1 MRETVTI
8 QFEDD
13 AFKVWTDESIAIV
26 KVKSNAFFS
35 LVDIDISR
43 RVLDWFDLVSETDQ
57 INVILILN
65 EKGCLGNTA
74 YEVFVTELTG
84 KEFKGGSN
92 NILSE
97 HDLVRVR
104 SKEINILNSF
114 IRSTISYRKLVV
126 SGLNG
131 TIVTPFFG
139 TSLASNFRFASE
151 DMTISFSHAKYGIHA
166 GGALPFLL
174 PKYIGYG
181 KASEFIFNGG
191 EIKAEEALKMGLIN
205 KIIFSKDFDQE
216 CIIESKKL
224 SQWGSRYIRW
234 TKHLLTPYKEDLIK
248 YLRDEENYIDQYKDI
263 KSID

>member
-1 MRETVTI
+1 MKEPI
-8 QFEDD
+8 SIEFENN

-26 KVKSNAFFS
+26 KIKSNAFFS
-35 LVDIDISR
+35 LVDIDVSR
-43 RVLDWFDLVSETDQ
+43 KVLDWFDLVSETDR
-57 INVILILN
+57 INVILLLN

-84 KEFKGGSN
+84 KEFKAGHN

-114 IRSTISYRKLVV
+114 IRSSVSYRKLVV

-181 KASEFIFNGG
+181 KASEYIFRGG
-191 EIKAEEALKMGLIN
+191 EMKAEEALINGLIN
-205 KIIFSKDFDQE
+205 KIIPSANFDRD
-216 CIIESKKL
+216 CIAESKKL
-224 SQWGSRYIRW
+224 SQWGSRYIKW
-234 TKHLLTPYKEDLIK
+234 TKHLLIPYKEDLIK
-248 YLRDEENYIDQYKDI
+248 YLRDEENYIDQYKELKTI
-263 KSID
+263 E